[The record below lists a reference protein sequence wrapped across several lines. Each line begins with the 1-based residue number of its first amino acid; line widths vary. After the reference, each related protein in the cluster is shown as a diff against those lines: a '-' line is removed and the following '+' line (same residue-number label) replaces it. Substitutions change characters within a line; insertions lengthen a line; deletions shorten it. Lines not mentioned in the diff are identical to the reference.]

1 MDILLF
7 ANAGA
12 HALMREFIA
21 ICSPANRRVLL
32 VNGEKHLTSLP
43 VGAKPAHW
51 LVEAALSCHPDKTWP
66 STLEVSDVMAE
77 AWPQVHAALE
87 LSSRQLAEAVAQFSG
102 LEAGDLRDFR
112 PEDGTYAPE
121 ALCREFGVL
130 PLWTEGQFTCLAVS
144 DPRLGTEQLAQLRFA
159 CRKELRV
166 VVMSPED
173 IDTGLTRLFA
183 RSASGRESSAVIDL
197 LASDGSTDAVKTVRL
212 AKAIFQSALDRGAS
226 DIHIHP
232 FVGGGVIRFRIDGS
246 MRRIATI
253 PADTLAAL
261 ARYLKANAGLDP
273 NPLKPQ
279 DGRLRLA
286 YGHRATDVRLSI
298 LPVADGDRIVCR
310 LLEQGRNFSLKH
322 SGFSLED
329 NHALRRL
336 IAQGAGMV
344 LLTGP
349 TGSGKTSTLYALLS
363 ELNRVDVNIITI
375 ENPVEYV
382 LPGISQVQVDEQ
394 QGRSFADAL
403 RSILRQDPDIVLVG
417 EIRDAETARVA
428 SQAALTGHLVLSTL
442 HTNDAMSTV
451 PRLLDLGLDPSV
463 LADSLLGVVSQRLVR
478 KACVACSLVPQ
489 DPLQP
494 AESEFLRITGERP
507 GVRVTGCADCGY
519 TGYKGRV
526 PIVEV
531 LSVSE
536 GLRAALMSG
545 IRDLRALREASRGH
559 HSDMAHSAARWIVSG
574 RTTPAEIQRV
584 VGMRFWNALAA
595 LHGVAAGGSAELALG
610 DVAGAGAFRLLMVSR
625 DEALAQALSEVL
637 PYVVTRVDTV
647 LAAGEA
653 LAQGD
658 DLLGLLLD
666 DDAMD
671 GEASGWLA
679 ELRSQ
684 LAWSGL
690 PALFLTQ
697 PGHGGLDETLDRFS
711 AAHADRSAPAVDLA
725 VVVMRMLNAEHII

>member
-1 MDILLF
+1 
-7 ANAGA
+7 
-12 HALMREFIA
+12 
-21 ICSPANRRVLL
+21 
-32 VNGEKHLTSLP
+32 VNGDKQLMPSP
-43 VGAKPAHW
+43 VTAKPAHW
-51 LVEAALSCHPDKTWP
+51 LVQAALTRFPGKVWP
-66 STLEVSDVMAE
+66 PTLDVSGLMAE

-87 LSSRQLAEAVAQFSG
+87 LSSAELADAVAQFAG
-102 LEAGDLRDFR
+102 LETGRLQDFR

-121 ALCREFGVL
+121 SLCRALGVL
-130 PLWTEGQFTCLAVS
+130 PLWTEGQLSCLAVS
-144 DPRLGTEQLAQLRFA
+144 DPRLGAEQLAQLKFA
-159 CRKELRV
+159 CRKDIRF

-173 IDTGLTRLFA
+173 IDTGLVRLFA
-183 RSASGRESSAVIDL
+183 RSASGRDGSMAVIDL
-197 LASDGSTDAVKTVRL
+197 LAPEGSSAASNTVRL

-261 ARYLKANAGLDP
+261 ARYFKANAGLDP

-463 LADSLLGVVSQRLVR
+463 LADALLGVVSQRLVR
-478 KACVACSLVPQ
+478 KACTGCSRAPQ

-507 GVRVTGCADCGY
+507 RVRVTGCADCGY

-531 LSVSE
+531 LGVSE
-536 GLRAALMSG
+536 ELRAALTSG
-545 IRDLRALREASRGH
+545 VRDLRALREASRGH
-559 HSDMAHSAARWIVSG
+559 HSEMAQSAALWIVSG
-574 RTTPAEIQRV
+574 RTTPVEIQRV
-584 VGMRFWNALAA
+584 MGMRFWNALAA
-595 LHGVAAGGSAELALG
+595 LHGVAAGASGDLALSEA
-610 DVAGAGAFRLLMVSR
+610 AGAGAFRLLMVSG

-637 PYVVTRVDTV
+637 PYTITRVDTV
-647 LAAGEA
+647 AAAGEA
-653 LAQGD
+653 LAQGE

-666 DDAMD
+666 DDALE
-671 GEASGWLA
+671 GGVREWLA

-690 PALFLTQ
+690 PALFLTH
-697 PGHGGLDETLDRFS
+697 PGRGDLDEVLDRFS
-711 AAHADRSAPAVDLA
+711 AVHVDRSAPAGDIA
-725 VVVMRMLNAEHII
+725 EVVMRVLRAVQDN